1 MFNSFKL
8 GNCGFSCN
16 FDRKSIYMNKLSTF
30 LFPFFIALVS
40 LMSFSQEDGSIP
52 PIDIFFDLNTLKQ
65 QDFGSDSLNA
75 DKILF
80 LLFPAPMSEDDPE
93 LSEWKTAAFWNCPT
107 CVKKEFI
114 VFADDEEVEKE
125 FIPHDRNYTSCSDIL
140 YYKTSDQKER
150 AVASFSTSEMNDGTG
165 RFTRG
170 VLSIAHFEKQNNSW
184 KLINFNPF
192 VNLQGSFTFA
202 SPIDA
207 VSFDKNGKA
216 YLVIH
221 GGEANGVSPEDYWP
235 LYQGLYVIDGETLT
249 EVLHLQ
255 GASCRENTDVP
266 VGSSW
271 DTEIKQIETT
281 GEGIVFTISTT
292 GIIVKAYNWF
302 LPEPLQ
308 FVSKADFEALP
319 ERFNFGTAQKF
330 IYKNKVLDAEKPIIS
345 IQYTDSKKI
354 NHQQIVITQ
363 NTRVK

>member
-1 MFNSFKL
+1 
-8 GNCGFSCN
+8 
-16 FDRKSIYMNKLSTF
+16 MNKLSTF
-30 LFPFFIALVS
+30 LFPFLFVLINLV
-40 LMSFSQEDGSIP
+40 SFSQEEGPIY
-52 PIDIFFDLNTLKQ
+52 PIDISFDLNTLKQ

-80 LLFPAPMSEDDPE
+80 LLFPAPMSENDPE

-165 RFTRG
+165 RFARG
-170 VLSIAHFEKQNNSW
+170 VLSIAHFEKQNGFW
-184 KLINFNPF
+184 KILNFNPF

-207 VSFDKNGKA
+207 VLFDKYGKA

-235 LYQGLYVIDGETLT
+235 LYQGLYVIDGETLE
-249 EVLHLQ
+249 EVLHIR

-271 DTEIKQIETT
+271 DTEITKIE
-281 GEGIVFTISTT
+281 ESSLMGIVMQTRST
-292 GIIVKAYNWF
+292 GLIVKEYNWS
-302 LPEPLQ
+302 LPEA
-308 FVSKADFEALP
+308 FRYVSKTDFDLLP
-319 ERFNFGTAQKF
+319 ERFNFTASQKF
-330 IYKNKVLDAEKPIIS
+330 FRTATESGFYNPVIT
-345 IQYTDSKKI
+345 IQYTDSKGTR
-354 NHQQIVITQ
+354 NEQVVNTQ
-363 NTRVK
+363 NIRIR